1 MTPEDLARLST
12 LLDEALAL
20 DASARER
27 WLAALPGDARSLEPT
42 LRRLLARQAAP
53 ETGDILDRPPFL
65 RAPDAGADHAFAPGE
80 TVGPYRLLR
89 ELGRGGMGEVWQA
102 ERADGTLKRKVALKL
117 PHVTWAP
124 GLPARFAREREI
136 LASLEHPNIARL
148 YDAGFDAHGR
158 PYMALE
164 YVEGLPID
172 EYCRRRA
179 LPVEARLRLLLQ
191 VADAVAFA
199 HSRLVVHRDLKP
211 GNILVTGDGQVR
223 LLDFGIAKL
232 MEGDSAQETALTRAS
247 GRALTLDYASPE
259 QIRGEAIGTS
269 SDVYALG
276 VVAFELVAGA
286 RPYRLKRGTAA
297 ELEEAIAVADVPL
310 ASEVAAD
317 PALRKRLQGDLDAIL
332 NKALKKA
339 VADRYPTVDA
349 LAQDW
354 RRHLDGQAVTAR
366 PDTLAYR
373 VNRALQ
379 RHRVPAA
386 AAAVA
391 LLAFGLAI
399 GVGAT
404 AVVILALLLG
414 LGVALWQ
421 ARQAARAR
429 DRALALNARNEAV
442 TEFLNTLLTQA
453 ARSGEALTAEQ
464 LLARSEA
471 LIEREFKDNPEHR
484 AAVLAM
490 MGMNSHSLGN
500 PARAVALMER
510 ALAATRDAADQSLR
524 DKLVIEHALAIAW
537 IGRIDEAWATL
548 SAVVARPS
556 TQPDDLA
563 EAHHYMASLAHQR
576 SDAAA
581 AMHHATEAL
590 RCLRL
595 TARPSARM
603 EASLIASLGHS
614 CHVNGRNDEAD
625 RHYADAFAR
634 MERLGQERNPNA
646 IAMLNNWAIVNE
658 GAGDVRKALALYD
671 RALDIA
677 TTDAPD
683 APKSP
688 IITVNRARALELVG
702 RLPEAAAAY
711 EEGLQLSRDQMLP
724 PGQQFA
730 LLGMASLALERGDA
744 AEAARHVALGS
755 EGPAATPGGKV
766 ALLRAQVEGR
776 LALLRGDADAATA
789 QFTSMIGERPPTAA
803 TVVGLLGRADA
814 HGAAG
819 RRDAAVADVDDA
831 LALAQALQGTKPHS
845 LRTGLAA
852 LALARLHRERGDLAA
867 TRAAAGLAAT
877 QLAGSVDP
885 GHAALAAARRLADVA
900 AGAATVA

>member
-1 MTPEDLARLST
+1 MTPQDLGRLST
-12 LLDEALAL
+12 LLDEALDL
-20 DASARER
+20 DEAAREA
-27 WLAALPGDARSLEPT
+27 WLAALPADAAELAPT
-42 LRRLLARQAAP
+42 LRKLLARQAVG
-53 ETGDILDRPPFL
+53 ETHDLLARLPRLDVGAEADARAFTPGD
-65 RAPDAGADHAFAPGE
+65 

-89 ELGRGGMGEVWQA
+89 SLGHGGMGEVWQA

-124 GLPARFAREREI
+124 GLAERFAREREI
-136 LASLEHPNIARL
+136 LASLEHPHIARL
-148 YDAGFDAHGR
+148 YDAGLDPQGR

-172 EYCRRRA
+172 EFCTRRA
-179 LPVEARLRLLLQ
+179 LPADARLRLLLQ

-199 HSRLVVHRDLKP
+199 HSRLVIHRDLKP
-211 GNILVTGDGQVR
+211 GNILVTEDGQVR

-232 MEGDSAQETALTRAS
+232 IEGDAARETALTRVG

-259 QIRGEAIGTS
+259 QIRGEPVGTS

-276 VVAFELVAGA
+276 VVAFELLAGA

-297 ELEEAIAVADVPL
+297 ELEEAIAVADAPL
-310 ASEVAAD
+310 ASEAAAD
-317 PALRKRLQGDLDAIL
+317 PALKKRLRGDLDAIL

-339 VADRYPTVDA
+339 VAERYPTVDA

-354 RRHLDGQAVTAR
+354 RRHLDGQTVSAR

-373 VNRALQ
+373 LTRLLQ
-379 RHRVPAA
+379 RHRLPVA

-391 LLAFGLAI
+391 AVAFGLAL

-404 AVVILALLLG
+404 ALVILALLLG
-414 LGVALWQ
+414 LGAALWQ

-453 ARSGEALTAEQ
+453 ARSGEPLTAEQ

-510 ALAATRDAADQSLR
+510 ALDATRDAADQSLR

-548 SAVVARPS
+548 EQIVARRS

-563 EAHHYMASLAHQR
+563 EAHHYMASLAHQKN
-576 SDAAA
+576 DAAA

-603 EASLIASLGHS
+603 EASFIASLGHS

-625 RHYADAFAR
+625 RHYADALAR
-634 MERLGQERNPNA
+634 AERLGQERNANA
-646 IAMLNNWAIVNE
+646 IALLNNWAIVNE
-658 GAGDVRKALALYD
+658 GAGDARKALALYE

-688 IITVNRARALELVG
+688 IITVNRARALELLG

-711 EEGLQLSRDQMLP
+711 EEALQLARDQKLP

-730 LLGMASLALERGDA
+730 LFGLALLALERGDA
-744 AEAARHVALGS
+744 DEAAKYVALGS
-755 EGPAATPGGKV
+755 EGPPAPPTGKV
-766 ALLRAQVEGR
+766 ALLRGQAEGR
-776 LALLRGDADAATA
+776 LALLQGDAELATA
-789 QFTSMIGERPPTAA
+789 RFTALIGDRPPLAA
-803 TVVGLLGRADA
+803 TVTGLLGRADA
-814 HGAAG
+814 HRLAG
-819 RRDAAVADVDDA
+819 RHDAALADARDA
-831 LALAQALQGTKPHS
+831 LATAQALQGSKPYS
-845 LRTGLAA
+845 FRTGLAFLSLAQLHGDRGDAPSTKDFAQRA
-852 LALARLHRERGDLAA
+852 LA
-867 TRAAAGLAAT
+867 
-877 QLAGSVDP
+877 QLSNSVDN
-885 GHAALAAARRLADVA
+885 GHPALQIARRLCA
-900 AGAATVA
+900 